1 MVRVLAKG
9 RRRRQNR
16 QRIQEVGGGGGG
28 LQERTDVEHT
38 MHTIPEEQN
47 HLNI

>member
-16 QRIQEVGGGGGG
+16 QRIQDVGGGGG

-38 MHTIPEEQN
+38 MHTIPE
-47 HLNI
+47 